1 MKLNIRRRFK
11 KRYRPQAPGCLVQ
24 PIRPNQAWFAD
35 FMSDA
40 LAHGRSF
47 RTFNL
52 IDDYNREA
60 LRIEVDVSMTAARV
74 LRVLEQVASIRGLP
88 EQLRVDHGPE
98 FTSAAFVHW
107 CESRDINLAFTQ
119 PGTPTQNGFIERFIG
134 SYRRGAL
141 DAWVF
146 MDRQQVR
153 EETEP
158 WVTEYN
164 TVRLHESLGD
174 GSPRASLADRNQT
187 DFLVMSGTH

>member
-74 LRVLEQVASIRGLP
+74 LRVLE
-88 EQLRVDHGPE
+88 
-98 FTSAAFVHW
+98 
-107 CESRDINLAFTQ
+107 
-119 PGTPTQNGFIERFIG
+119 
-134 SYRRGAL
+134 
-141 DAWVF
+141 
-146 MDRQQVR
+146 
-153 EETEP
+153 
-158 WVTEYN
+158 
-164 TVRLHESLGD
+164 
-174 GSPRASLADRNQT
+174 
-187 DFLVMSGTH
+187 